1 LKVLFKK
8 KRIAKSS
15 LEIFRNLLNIILNN
29 NSTIIIVIFFQY
41 QYKNNLMSYKN
52 QKTTMNL
59 VSNFIKTFVSKLTQS
74 PEYYDIKYYSKIK
87 GRNRHRNDIW

>member
-1 LKVLFKK
+1 
-8 KRIAKSS
+8 
-15 LEIFRNLLNIILNN
+15 
-29 NSTIIIVIFFQY
+29 
-41 QYKNNLMSYKN
+41 MSYKN

-59 VSNFIKTFVSKLTQS
+59 VSNFIKTFVSKLTQN